1 MSIGRSELCANVLIP
16 KHSFRNPEKLSGRR
30 NGSAQD
36 ARFVS
41 TAWHSHWR
49 TTSVSVSGVG
59 CPPRSGAVATR
70 GCSRDHPRGLHP
82 YLVRGGREICRF
94 HQTRSV
100 HLGSRDLR
108 HRAPPPQWSYP
119 PSTRQSG

>member
-1 MSIGRSELCANVLIP
+1 MRRVPTLSGVLCALLLAGCASGPVAPAWQGQAQAAAEPLSAA
-16 KHSFRNPEKLSGRR
+16 HRENPEKLSGRR

-59 CPPRSGAVATR
+59 
-70 GCSRDHPRGLHP
+70 
-82 YLVRGGREICRF
+82 
-94 HQTRSV
+94 
-100 HLGSRDLR
+100 
-108 HRAPPPQWSYP
+108 
-119 PSTRQSG
+119 